1 MAERDKMKYNIVV
14 RRYRDEMLKADIV
27 EFSVKNK
34 ESKMCIWLNS
44 PYAPNQSNSIIRM
57 NIEETLKGKD
67 IEKEFIKLAIEMFK
81 DTSLVE
87 QVSRKETVILYHKL
101 GFRHEAEASLEKTL
115 QRLEAK
121 GSILMVYSP
130 KGNR

>member
-101 GFRHEAEASLEKTL
+101 GFRHESEASLEKTL